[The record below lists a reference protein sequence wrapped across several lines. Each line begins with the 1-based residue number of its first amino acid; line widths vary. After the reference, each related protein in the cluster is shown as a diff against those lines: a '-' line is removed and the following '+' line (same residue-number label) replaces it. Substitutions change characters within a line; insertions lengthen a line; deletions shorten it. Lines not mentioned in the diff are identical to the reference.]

1 LENTY
6 EAVRRDHVLAL
17 LRYYFFDLLIEFKEK
32 SNNQLP
38 AQIVDDVFNQVMQAY
53 RNMAAGDLEDT
64 IRTVRQHVSNLF
76 YDPDIINDTRRYM
89 RTFN

>member
-1 LENTY
+1 
-6 EAVRRDHVLAL
+6 
-17 LRYYFFDLLIEFKEK
+17 
-32 SNNQLP
+32 
-38 AQIVDDVFNQVMQAY
+38 MQAY